1 MYTAVP
7 LWWPALNDALL
18 SVIAAKGATVRLLV
32 SKWNHTNSLM
42 LPNLAALQAAAAA
55 VCPRGGR
62 CPSSA
67 RDNRE
72 NGGGSLEVR
81 IFEIPGWNE
90 TEGVSASYPP
100 YSRVNHA
107 KYIVSDTRTNIGT
120 SNMAWGYF
128 WNTAGA
134 SFNTDHVGLRQ
145 AAQSVFDRDWGSP
158 YAHAL

>member
-72 NGGGSLEVR
+72 NGGGSLEVPSSR
-81 IFEIPGWNE
+81 YQVGMRPR
-90 TEGVSASYPP
+90 VSVRPIRHTLA
-100 YSRVNHA
+100 
-107 KYIVSDTRTNIGT
+107 
-120 SNMAWGYF
+120 
-128 WNTAGA
+128 
-134 SFNTDHVGLRQ
+134 
-145 AAQSVFDRDWGSP
+145 
-158 YAHAL
+158 